1 MPSVSLVDA
10 TSLDRLDSDAVAVV
24 VGVHSSPDGPV
35 PESAAGPIDEALG
48 GRLSAALTAVGATG
62 KPDEVVK
69 IATLGLAP
77 FPLVVATVLGE
88 ANGGLDAEQVRRGVG
103 AALRTLSSSARAHIA
118 IGDA

>member
-77 FPLVVATVLGE
+77 FPLVVATGLGE
-88 ANGGLDAEQVRRGVG
+88 ANGHQGEDANDRRY
-103 AALRTLSSSARAHIA
+103 AARAGKTHGGA
-118 IGDA
+118 PLIGKSAPV